1 MKKINVQFHAT
12 SEDFAKLVNRVNND
26 GYKVYGI
33 QSYPSFRIS
42 HLDKVVEREDIREC
56 EMIVISR
63 NVIEPKENRVDF
75 LKNLDN
81 KLGITIGKE
90 TEEKLLESSMWV
102 WAEREI
108 DSDLRRI
115 INSFK
120 KIMNRGAWVIGPN
133 DSSKNTIRIT
143 CIQTMLKQPMKMV
156 Y

>member
-1 MKKINVQFHAT
+1 
-12 SEDFAKLVNRVNND
+12 
-26 GYKVYGI
+26 
-33 QSYPSFRIS
+33 
-42 HLDKVVEREDIREC
+42 
-56 EMIVISR
+56 
-63 NVIEPKENRVDF
+63 VDF

-133 DSSKNTIRIT
+133 DSSKKYYKNHMYTNNAKTAYENGILI
-143 CIQTMLKQPMKMV
+143 CPLAGWNH
-156 Y
+156 YEF